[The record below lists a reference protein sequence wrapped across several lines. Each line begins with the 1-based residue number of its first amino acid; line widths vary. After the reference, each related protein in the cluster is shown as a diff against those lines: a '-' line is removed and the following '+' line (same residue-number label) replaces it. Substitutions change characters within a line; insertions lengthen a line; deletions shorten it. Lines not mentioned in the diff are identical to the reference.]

1 MWNERKSWFKGSGFV
16 LGFLMVVSPGW
27 PAFFSSQN
35 ENTRGPS
42 ILKRD
47 VGVRAMG
54 LGGAYVGIADDASA
68 LYWNP
73 SGIQRIPRQEVQF
86 MHADIFVD
94 QTEDFLAYVR
104 PHWRR
109 GERETFG
116 LTISRLAQG
125 NLEVID
131 EGESAGTAEPSETV
145 VGVSYARPFGSGAWG
160 LTGKWVRQD
169 LFDQQGNA
177 YALDL
182 GYQAR
187 VRDWGYGLALANMGT
202 TMTLGDVRTE
212 LPLVLR
218 AGAARKNLL
227 VGRGALALAAQ
238 VDLPADDRLRGRLGV
253 EWARPFAEVWRG
265 ALRSGYRTDGS
276 RFTLGAGVT
285 RGGIELNYAYALNG
299 EVGASNLFDLTF
311 RFGPCLKEET
321 RRQELIAAAGEAL
334 DKGNLTQASTHLN
347 AIETLS
353 PRARELRDLRARLNQ
368 NLAET
373 IDPVLLW
380 RQGEEAKDAKK
391 WESAV
396 LLYRKLLIVQ
406 PDHAGA
412 KKALQEVER
421 AIDQSRAVAAQEAVR
436 KARQR
441 ETRAL
446 AERARSA
453 TAEGDWTA
461 AMKAWRLATRH
472 EGPGGPLSIE
482 RDRAAAQIYDAAR
495 NAEEAGRNQ
504 QALDL
509 YRLLADEDPPLRDS
523 AQRLARLLEKLGAE
537 RRSRGKSLYEEGL
550 SLYRAGDRTGARTLF
565 EQALVLDPDNK
576 AVQRALER
584 LRQETPSRTTP

>member
-1 MWNERKSWFKGSGFV
+1 M
-16 LGFLMVVSPGW
+16 
-27 PAFFSSQN
+27 
-35 ENTRGPS
+35 
-42 ILKRD
+42 KRD

-54 LGGAYVGIADDASA
+54 LGGAYAGIADDASA

-73 SGIQRIPRQEVQF
+73 SGIQQIPRQEIQF
-86 MHADIFVD
+86 MHAEIFVD

-116 LTISRLAQG
+116 LTVSRLAQG
-125 NLEVID
+125 NFDVVD
-131 EGESAGTAEPSETV
+131 EGESAGTAAPSETV
-145 VGVSYARPFGSGAWG
+145 VGVSYARPFGPGAWG

-182 GYQAR
+182 GYQAN
-187 VRDWGYGLALANMGT
+187 VRNWGYGLALANVGT
-202 TMTLGDVRTE
+202 AMTLGDVRTE

-218 AGAARKNLL
+218 AGAARKNIS
-227 VGRGALALAAQ
+227 VGRGALTLAAQ

-253 EWARPFAEVWRG
+253 EWARLFAEGWRG
-265 ALRSGYRTDGS
+265 SLRSGYRTDGS

-299 EVGASNLFDLTF
+299 ELGASNLFDLTF
-311 RFGPCLKEET
+311 RFGPRLKEET
-321 RRQELIAAAGEAL
+321 RRQELIAATGEAL
-334 DKGNLTQASTHLN
+334 DQGNLAQASTNLN
-347 AIETLS
+347 ALETLS
-353 PRARELRDLRARLNQ
+353 PRARALSDLRARLNQ

-373 IDPVLLW
+373 IDPALLW

-391 WESAV
+391 WEAAV

-406 PDHAGA
+406 PDHAGG

-421 AIDQSRAVAAQEAVR
+421 AIDQARTVAAQEAVR

-453 TAEGDWTA
+453 TARGDWA
-461 AMKAWRLATRH
+461 VAMKEWRLATRH

-482 RDRAAAQIYDAAR
+482 RDRMAARLYDAAR
-495 NAEEAGRNQ
+495 KAEEAGRNQ

-509 YRLLADEDPPLRDS
+509 YRLLAEEDPPVRDS
-523 AQRLARLLEKLGAE
+523 AQRLARLLEKLSTE
-537 RRSRGKSLYEEGL
+537 RRSQGKTLYEEGL
-550 SLYRAGDRTGARTLF
+550 TLYRSGDRAGARKLF
-565 EQALVLDPDNK
+565 EQALVLDPENR
-576 AVQRALER
+576 AIQRALER
-584 LRQETPSRTTP
+584 LRQETPLRTTP